1 MHLQVVVV
9 LEEAHSKLLV
19 LQVVRVEDLT
29 QVQQVLE
36 HQGKDFLEELT
47 ILDQILGLEVV
58 VVLVELV
65 ELLLQVLDKVV

>member
-1 MHLQVVVV
+1 
-9 LEEAHSKLLV
+9 
-19 LQVVRVEDLT
+19 VEDLT
-29 QVQQVLE
+29 QVRQVLE